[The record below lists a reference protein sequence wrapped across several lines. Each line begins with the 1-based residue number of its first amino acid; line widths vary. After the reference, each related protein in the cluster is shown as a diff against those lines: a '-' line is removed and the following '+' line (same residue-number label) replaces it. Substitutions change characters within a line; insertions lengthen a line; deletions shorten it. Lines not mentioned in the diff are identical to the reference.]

1 MNFIV
6 SKKNNNNAV
15 HQSLASS
22 RITSADE
29 RISGSEMDVLFVEVK
44 ISLVKL
50 LIVAVYIP
58 SFTLEHLYK
67 DLVNLIEDV
76 SSTYPSENV
85 LLCGDLNITNILW
98 HNNPIGYSVLQ
109 YVPPSVIGA
118 ANQLLQTAELMD
130 WCQLFPSH
138 SRKGFTLD
146 LLFGSPSVCSYVPMS
161 DSLVRGD
168 PEHHE
173 SAFFK
178 INGLCTEASEC
189 ESENQPLKNYRL
201 ADYEMLST
209 LLDVDWDRLFECN
222 VNESVNNFYSV
233 LTEAIEKCVPDLKVR
248 VSSYPAW
255 YTNELKNLINEK
267 KALHAIWKDTHLDID
282 YIEFSLIRAQ
292 CLRLSR
298 VLYKKYLFTIE
309 SNIGRN
315 IKSFWSYVHRFKN
328 SSSLPP
334 TMHLQDR
341 SASCRRSICN
351 LLAEHFQ
358 SVFSTQRLV
367 LPPPKRLTEML
378 ISMQIDEQE
387 LIAALSR
394 LDDNIKSGP
403 DGIPPYFIKR
413 LKFPLLSPLLKL
425 YNKSLS
431 SGVFPDFWKE
441 SFIFPIHKDGDKS
454 DVVNYRPISILST
467 FAKIFESI
475 IAKRLAEYFL
485 RSIGSFQHGFI
496 KGRSTLTNLLLFNDF
511 IFEAFLEKWQVDS
524 IYIDFS
530 KAFDRVN
537 HGMLL
542 RKLENAGIEV
552 SLLKWLES
560 YLSCRSQSVRSCG
573 ATSFKF
579 SPTSGVPQGSNL
591 GPLLFSVFINDLAEV
606 VKLVKVLLYADDI
619 KLLFLVRSERDA
631 VTLQRELE
639 GLLRWSVSNGLP
651 INLSKCKVISF
662 CVGECPFSTHYKLG
676 NIELERVDQIRDLG
690 VIMDK
695 SLSFREQS
703 QVVVKKCLRIFGF
716 IRNVTIDF
724 NNLFTI
730 SYLYKILLLPIIT
743 YCIPIWYPKTEN
755 SLKELILD
763 QE

>member
-1 MNFIV
+1 
-6 SKKNNNNAV
+6 
-15 HQSLASS
+15 
-22 RITSADE
+22 
-29 RISGSEMDVLFVEVK
+29 
-44 ISLVKL
+44 
-50 LIVAVYIP
+50 
-58 SFTLEHLYK
+58 
-67 DLVNLIEDV
+67 
-76 SSTYPSENV
+76 
-85 LLCGDLNITNILW
+85 
-98 HNNPIGYSVLQ
+98 
-109 YVPPSVIGA
+109 
-118 ANQLLQTAELMD
+118 
-130 WCQLFPSH
+130 
-138 SRKGFTLD
+138 
-146 LLFGSPSVCSYVPMS
+146 
-161 DSLVRGD
+161 
-168 PEHHE
+168 
-173 SAFFK
+173 
-178 INGLCTEASEC
+178 
-189 ESENQPLKNYRL
+189 
-201 ADYEMLST
+201 
-209 LLDVDWDRLFECN
+209 
-222 VNESVNNFYSV
+222 
-233 LTEAIEKCVPDLKVR
+233 
-248 VSSYPAW
+248 
-255 YTNELKNLINEK
+255 
-267 KALHAIWKDTHLDID
+267 
-282 YIEFSLIRAQ
+282 
-292 CLRLSR
+292 
-298 VLYKKYLFTIE
+298 
-309 SNIGRN
+309 
-315 IKSFWSYVHRFKN
+315 
-328 SSSLPP
+328 
-334 TMHLQDR
+334 
-341 SASCRRSICN
+341 
-351 LLAEHFQ
+351 
-358 SVFSTQRLV
+358 
-367 LPPPKRLTEML
+367 ML

-485 RSIGSFQHGFI
+485 RSIGSFQHGSI
-496 KGRSTLTNLLLFNDF
+496 KGRSTLTNLLLFNNF

-542 RKLENAGIEV
+542 RKLENAGIGG

-573 ATSFKF
+573 ASSFKF

-703 QVVVKKCLRIFGF
+703 QVVIKKCLRIFGF

-755 SLKELILD
+755 SLKELIAIEHKFLRYASTKTSSPMHFFEHD
-763 QE
+763 YTQIRNKLGLQSLRSLIKEIDYITAFKIAKKVFNSPEVNSLFRRRTNSHNLRNIREMKQKKAPNFIDNSATFRLTRIWNHLPLQVRQLETLTEFKKEIKRFC